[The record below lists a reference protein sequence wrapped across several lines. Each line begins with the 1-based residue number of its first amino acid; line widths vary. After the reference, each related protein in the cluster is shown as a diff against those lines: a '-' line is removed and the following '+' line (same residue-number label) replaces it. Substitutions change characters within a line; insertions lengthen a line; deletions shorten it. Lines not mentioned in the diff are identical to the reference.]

1 MLLSNT
7 LVYDN
12 KMQCGSEAV
21 AMATLQLDNWSLNED
36 VSN

>member
-7 LVYDN
+7 LVYDS

-21 AMATLQLDNWSLNED
+21 AMATLQLKKWTLNRD
-36 VSN
+36 VSG

>member
-21 AMATLQLDNWSLNED
+21 AIATLQLDKWALNKD